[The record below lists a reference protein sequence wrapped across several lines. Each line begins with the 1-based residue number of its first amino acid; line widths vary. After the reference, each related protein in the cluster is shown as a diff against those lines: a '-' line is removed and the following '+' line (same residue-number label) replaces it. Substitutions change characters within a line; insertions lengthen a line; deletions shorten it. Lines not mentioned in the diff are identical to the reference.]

1 MNLLYDKEKL
11 DKICN
16 EKGISK
22 LLLFGSY
29 ARNENT
35 KKSDVDLIVNYHKP
49 TSLLQHANTQN
60 TLSDFLQLPVDLVI
74 ENQIKPRI
82 QTYITNDLIT
92 LYEKR

>member
-1 MNLLYDKEKL
+1 MDLVYDKEKL

-35 KKSDVDLIVNYHKP
+35 KKSDVDLI
-49 TSLLQHANTQN
+49 
-60 TLSDFLQLPVDLVI
+60 
-74 ENQIKPRI
+74 
-82 QTYITNDLIT
+82 T
-92 LYEKR
+92 LYEKRCSN